1 MKVVD
6 LHTGEV
12 VMLPSRI
19 APGRYRLLAP
29 ATLNATVALSAG
41 DMLWSD
47 GGTRCDLRDAQG
59 NYMRNAFEA
68 VSADQ
73 AEAWKSVDQGVLTV
87 ATRMGKA
94 SECLPAPLMPNS
106 LIRCAHPSMFEKALK
121 RVLAAG
127 HLYEISAHPRMNMRY
142 DTAVLPVSRARR
154 LASGALERLAS
165 RSEDW
170 RRRTLGGVEPARV
183 LAEVSEDEWA
193 IYENIVFA
201 RLIDQAIRVISR
213 RERALALLI
222 ERQESAL
229 KLSQAED
236 LHYRL
241 REKLCRLW
249 GPSWDAKPQS
259 ADDPLHTRLNELR
272 KLNQRLR
279 QLRFGPLY
287 QTIPRSVQV
296 SVALKNT
303 NVLTHDK
310 HYREMRE
317 VWKLAH
323 QGELSDQAKLE
334 EKIRQRMAQHAHY
347 DTFVGLLTRHALKE
361 CRTLKPSGPPDEW
374 RFAGAKLMLQQ
385 LRPCEWQLRLD
396 WSGRSSNAVKTL
408 TFLAAWAGHSHWQ
421 ESIES
426 SHTLHEH
433 QAVYCHPIH
442 AEVGVTETGE
452 DGVLN
457 PLQFYAVERIKQ
469 RIEIWLYQQ
478 AFSLYPLEISSMPTR
493 LREDLCNKAPQ
504 AFVSHNKG
512 LLIVDSAKNLDA
524 ISLARGQGANA
535 ATLEKLSLGVELV
548 DTLATCRVCG
558 ETTELK
564 TNPRQ
569 STLWASC
576 VCGYEWGVRYQGQ
589 LREMVFRFRT
599 QTNEEGVA
607 DFRRSGA
614 WSLCQQVG

>member
-29 ATLNATVALSAG
+29 ATLNVTVELSAG

-59 NYMRNAFEA
+59 NHMRNAFEA

-73 AEAWKSVDQGVLTV
+73 AEAWKLVDQGVLTV
-87 ATRMGKA
+87 ATRV
-94 SECLPAPLMPNS
+94 SETSEGLPAPLMPNS
-106 LIRCAHPSMFEKALK
+106 LIRFAHPSMFEKALE
-121 RVLAAG
+121 RVLVAG
-127 HLYEISAHPRMNMRY
+127 HLHEISAHPRMNMRY
-142 DTAVLPVSRARR
+142 DTTVLPVSRARR

-170 RRRTLGGVEPARV
+170 HRRTLGGVEPARV

-213 RERALALLI
+213 REQALALLI

-287 QTIPRSVQV
+287 HAIPRSAQI

-317 VWKLAH
+317 VWQLAH
-323 QGELSDQAKLE
+323 QGELSDQAKPE
-334 EKIRQRMAQHAHY
+334 EKIRQRMTQHAYY
-347 DTFVGLLTRHALKE
+347 DNFVGLLTRHALKE
-361 CRTLKPSGPPDEW
+361 CRTLKPSGPSDEW
-374 RFAGAKLMLQQ
+374 RFAGAKLTLQHLQ
-385 LRPCEWQLRLD
+385 PCEWLLTLE
-396 WSGRSSNAVKTL
+396 WSGRSSNIVKTL

-421 ESIES
+421 ESIER

-433 QAVYCHPIH
+433 QAVYCHPIQT
-442 AEVGVTETGE
+442 EVSVTETGE

-457 PLQFYAVERIKQ
+457 PLQFYAVERMKQ
-469 RIEIWLYQQ
+469 RIESWLYQQ
-478 AFSLYPLEISSMPTR
+478 AFSFYPLEIPSMPTR

-504 AFVSHNKG
+504 AFISHNKG
-512 LLIVDSAKNLDA
+512 LRIVDSAKNLNA
-524 ISLARGQGANA
+524 IDLAHGQGANA
-535 ATLEKLSLGVELV
+535 ATLEKLSWGIELV
-548 DTLATCRVCG
+548 DSLATCRVCG
-558 ETTELK
+558 EITELK

-589 LREMVFRFRT
+589 LREMVFRFKT
-599 QTNEEGVA
+599 PTNEEGSA
-607 DFRRSGA
+607 DFRRNGA
-614 WSLCQQVG
+614 WSLRMCP

>member
-1 MKVVD
+1 MNVVD

-29 ATLNATVALSAG
+29 VTLNATVELSAG

-59 NYMRNAFEA
+59 NHMRNAFEA

-73 AEAWKSVDQGVLTV
+73 AEAWKLVDQGVLTV
-87 ATRMGKA
+87 ATRV
-94 SECLPAPLMPNS
+94 SETPEGLPAPLMPNS
-106 LIRCAHPSMFEKALK
+106 LIRFAHPSMFEKALE
-121 RVLAAG
+121 RVLVAG
-127 HLYEISAHPRMNMRY
+127 HLHEISAHPRMNMRY
-142 DTAVLPVSRARR
+142 DTTVLPVSRARR

-170 RRRTLGGVEPARV
+170 HRRTLGGVEPARV

-213 RERALALLI
+213 REQALALLI

-272 KLNQRLR
+272 KLNQRFR

-287 QTIPRSVQV
+287 QAIPRSVQV

-317 VWKLAH
+317 VWQLAH
-323 QGELSDQAKLE
+323 QGELSDQAKPE

-361 CRTLKPSGPPDEW
+361 CRTLKPSCPSDEW
-374 RFAGAKLMLQQ
+374 RFAGAKLTLQHLQ
-385 LRPCEWQLRLD
+385 PCEWLLTLE
-396 WSGRSSNAVKTL
+396 WSGRCSNVVKTL

-421 ESIES
+421 ESIER

-433 QAVYCHPIH
+433 QAVYCHPIQT
-442 AEVGVTETGE
+442 EVSVTETGE

-469 RIEIWLYQQ
+469 RIESWLYQQ
-478 AFSLYPLEISSMPTR
+478 AFSLYPLEIPSMPTR

-504 AFVSHNKG
+504 AFISHNKG
-512 LLIVDSAKNLDA
+512 LRIVDSAKNLNA
-524 ISLARGQGANA
+524 IDLARGQGANA
-535 ATLEKLSLGVELV
+535 ATLEKLSWGIELV
-548 DTLATCRVCG
+548 DSLATCRVCG
-558 ETTELK
+558 EITELK

-576 VCGYEWGVRYQGQ
+576 VCGYEWGVRYRSQ
-589 LREMVFRFRT
+589 LREMVFRFKT
-599 QTNEEGVA
+599 QTNEEGAA
-607 DFRRSGA
+607 DFRRNGA
-614 WSLCQQVG
+614 WSLRMCP